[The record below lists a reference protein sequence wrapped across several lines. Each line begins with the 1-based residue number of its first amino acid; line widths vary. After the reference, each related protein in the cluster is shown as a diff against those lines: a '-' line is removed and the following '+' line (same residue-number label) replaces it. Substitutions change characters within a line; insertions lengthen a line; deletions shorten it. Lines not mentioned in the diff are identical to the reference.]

1 MSLTSSL
8 QIAIGSML
16 ANQGAIAVVT
26 NNIANA
32 NTPGYTREV
41 ATLVEAPADTV
52 GDLQFGTGV
61 VLQGIQSIRDNI
73 LQLRLNQETPT
84 QSQLT
89 TLSQGLNQVQ
99 TLFNE
104 PAGTGLQSALSAFF
118 GSFQQLSSDPANL
131 GLRQSVISAGQ
142 TLATGFHQS
151 ASALIT
157 QQQDADQGVT
167 QTVQQINTLTTQIA
181 QLNSQISQTAGEGL
195 NTNTLQD
202 QQNELIN
209 QVSQLVEVQTI
220 PANNNSITVTTAN
233 GAQLVVGNQS
243 FNLQTQTNAATG
255 FQDVFS
261 QGSDITSAIQSGTL
275 GADIQLRDQQI
286 PSILNNLDTLANG
299 IATAVNTQSAAGF
312 DLNGAA
318 GGNFFVPP
326 AAVAGSALNLSV
338 AITDPSKIAASADG
352 TPGNNANA
360 TALANLQNANIVGGQ
375 NPLTYYSNLVFQ
387 VGNSAATVSG
397 QLTGENLLVQ
407 QIQDQI
413 GSVSGVSIDEE
424 GAHLIQY
431 QSAFTAAAQV
441 AGIVNTL
448 FQTTIN
454 MVTAT

>member
-16 ANQGAIAVVT
+16 ANPGAIAVVT

-275 GADIQLRDQQI
+275 GADIQLRDQQF

-299 IATAVNTQSAAGF
+299 IATAVNTQDAAGF

-338 AITDPSKIAASADG
+338 AITDPSKI
-352 TPGNNANA
+352 
-360 TALANLQNANIVGGQ
+360 TAQRGWNTRQQRQRDCACKFTERQHRRRSKSPHLLFESC
-375 NPLTYYSNLVFQ
+375 L
-387 VGNSAATVSG
+387 SG
-397 QLTGENLLVQ
+397 RE
-407 QIQDQI
+407 
-413 GSVSGVSIDEE
+413 
-424 GAHLIQY
+424 
-431 QSAFTAAAQV
+431 
-441 AGIVNTL
+441 
-448 FQTTIN
+448 
-454 MVTAT
+454 